1 MKRVVEL
8 LAVSVI
14 ILSCS
19 SATKNTING
28 FWYDSY
34 PLNDSSGGY
43 LFYPQGEFV
52 YFHPDNKNME
62 HRYWGSSGEWQINND
77 AIEIKMLKHYY
88 LERPVQLQNA
98 PSGKYAV
105 GINNPIKYL
114 KVIKPEWELIGY
126 MQDYRVALFE
136 NDMEAKILS
145 ANTLELPSILLAQ
158 INNGKIAEKVKYYN
172 TQDAKNTS
180 ADVKGNINIFR
191 NAKKGSKNEWSPGNP
206 YEVIE

>member
-1 MKRVVEL
+1 
-8 LAVSVI
+8 
-14 ILSCS
+14 
-19 SATKNTING
+19 
-28 FWYDSY
+28 
-34 PLNDSSGGY
+34 
-43 LFYPQGEFV
+43 
-52 YFHPDNKNME
+52 
-62 HRYWGSSGEWQINND
+62 
-77 AIEIKMLKHYY
+77 
-88 LERPVQLQNA
+88 
-98 PSGKYAV
+98 
-105 GINNPIKYL
+105 
-114 KVIKPEWELIGY
+114 